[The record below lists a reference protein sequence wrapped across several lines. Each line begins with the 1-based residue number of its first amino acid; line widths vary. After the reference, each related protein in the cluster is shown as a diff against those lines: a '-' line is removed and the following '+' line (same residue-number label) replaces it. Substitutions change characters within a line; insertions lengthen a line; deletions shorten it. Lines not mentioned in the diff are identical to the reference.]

1 MNTKEVSNQFP
12 WLLWSNFWSK
22 YPNLSPSFKRFDA
35 DFRTLAGI
43 ARKHIKMKEE
53 ELANMTVLES
63 NRTNGVLADMIMNC
77 RGNPEMEDMPASILP
92 ESMGAGHEMASHV
105 VAYFMYNLALNPD
118 KQQIAYEE
126 IMREIGDK
134 PLTPRGINRLKYFR
148 ACFKESQRLN
158 PPFLGVPREIQ
169 NPLVLRG
176 YQIPPG
182 TVVIMN
188 QVTLNQM
195 HTPSP
200 AEFVPERYMRGSN
213 HPLEKS
219 VPKFADPTY
228 GLGKRQ
234 CPARRLANAY
244 MDVLMIKMLKE
255 FRIEYPEQPGSNIKK
270 NPGMIQTPDS
280 CKLRLIKRNK

>member
-1 MNTKEVSNQFP
+1 
-12 WLLWSNFWSK
+12 
-22 YPNLSPSFKRFDA
+22 
-35 DFRTLAGI
+35 
-43 ARKHIKMKEE
+43 
-53 ELANMTVLES
+53 
-63 NRTNGVLADMIMNC
+63 
-77 RGNPEMEDMPASILP
+77 
-92 ESMGAGHEMASHV
+92 
-105 VAYFMYNLALNPD
+105 MYNLALNTD

-213 HPLEKS
+213 HPWKNLS
-219 VPKFADPTY
+219 LSLQTLLM
-228 GLGKRQ
+228 GS
-234 CPARRLANAY
+234 ARDSAL
-244 MDVLMIKMLKE
+244 
-255 FRIEYPEQPGSNIKK
+255 PGDW
-270 NPGMIQTPDS
+270 PMHTWMF
-280 CKLRLIKRNK
+280 